1 VNVTYGILRRRG
13 EFLAYH
19 DERCNLTFSGDK
31 GEIDLLESKIG
42 RLITVTLEAI
52 RTATSLRWRYC
63 CQDQPGGQETSFV
76 TLAIRTNTL
85 AASVVRQFGNQLLGS
100 LYWT

>member
-1 VNVTYGILRRRG
+1 MNVTYGTLRRRG

-19 DERCNLTFSGDK
+19 DERCNLTFSCDK

-52 RTATSLRWRYC
+52 PDSHEL
-63 CQDQPGGQETSFV
+63 
-76 TLAIRTNTL
+76 TLALPLPRSTWR
-85 AASVVRQFGNQLLGS
+85 VRDLFRDIG
-100 LYWT
+100 YTDETP

>member
-52 RTATSLRWRYC
+52 PDSHEL
-63 CQDQPGGQETSFV
+63 
-76 TLAIRTNTL
+76 TLA
-85 AASVVRQFGNQLLGS
+85 LLLPRSTWRARDLFRDVGH
-100 LYWT
+100 TDETP